1 MKYIMTFIIG
11 ATIFLT
17 GCNFGDETK
26 QLEDAIRTEVV
37 KESTGIASLE
47 AIYLVSYMYFQ
58 ENLIT
63 SDDVYIQKDTV
74 SIDYGFKID
83 DNSIH
88 VVNSGARKKL
98 EVRLHKGTVLAVN
111 RISLERPET
120 THEGYLPKD
129 KSGNIID
136 VDTAM
141 NKEIEQIKNEYEDR
155 NLKTAEENIKNFF
168 KIIAAKYD
176 LELDFKVES

>member
-1 MKYIMTFIIG
+1 MKYIATFCLISSL
-11 ATIFLT
+11 FLSA
-17 GCNFGDETK
+17 CLYGDETR
-26 QLEDAIRTEVV
+26 QLEDAIRAEVV
-37 KESTGIASLE
+37 KESADIASLE

-88 VVNSGARKKL
+88 VVDTGTRKKL
-98 EVRLHKGTVLAVN
+98 EVRLHKGKVLAIN

-129 KSGNIID
+129 TKGNLID
-136 VDTAM
+136 IDAAM
-141 NKEIEQIKNEYEDR
+141 NREIEQIKNEYEER

-168 KIIAAKYD
+168 KILATKYD